1 MLIKNAYIINAEES
15 IQADVLIEDGLIK
28 KVDDNIKIDS
38 GKDIIDAQGYYVF
51 PGGIDVHTHM
61 ELPTLGTIS
70 SDNFESG
77 TAAAIAGGTTTIIDF
92 TTPAKNESLIS
103 NLDKRLKLAEKSL
116 CDYSLHIGITYFGEN
131 TLQEIDECA
140 KRGFTSFKIY
150 MAYKDTIGLEDENI
164 IKVLESAKRAKALVI
179 VHCENGDIIKELQ
192 GNFISEGK
200 TSPEYHPL
208 TRPPETEGEA
218 VKRILTYA
226 KIIDTPV
233 YIVHTSTKDA
243 LEEIEKAKKNGQKVF
258 AETCPQYL
266 FLDESKYHLPD
277 YESAKYIMSPPLRPK
292 ENQEYLWNGII
303 NNNIRVVST
312 DHCPFNFRGQKDLGK
327 NDFTKIPNGGG
338 GIENRLHLL
347 FTYGVLTNKISLNKF
362 VEIISAN
369 PAKIFGMYPQKGI
382 IKIGSDADL
391 ILWNPEIEFII
402 SAKHQYQ
409 YCDYNLYEGFKIKG
423 TPEVVIKNGKIVFK
437 DNNIIKENCK
447 GKLIF
452 RK

>member
-1 MLIKNAYIINAEES
+1 M
-15 IQADVLIEDGLIK
+15 
-28 KVDDNIKIDS
+28 
-38 GKDIIDAQGYYVF
+38 
-51 PGGIDVHTHM
+51 
-61 ELPTLGTIS
+61 
-70 SDNFESG
+70 
-77 TAAAIAGGTTTIIDF
+77 
-92 TTPAKNESLIS
+92 
-103 NLDKRLKLAEKSL
+103 
-116 CDYSLHIGITYFGEN
+116 
-131 TLQEIDECA
+131 
-140 KRGFTSFKIY
+140 
-150 MAYKDTIGLEDENI
+150 
-164 IKVLESAKRAKALVI
+164 
-179 VHCENGDIIKELQ
+179 
-192 GNFISEGK
+192 
-200 TSPEYHPL
+200 
-208 TRPPETEGEA
+208 
-218 VKRILTYA
+218 KRILTYA

-303 NNNIRVVST
+303 NNNIQVVST